1 MSSVQSDTRHKI
13 LQSASDLLK
22 NGTPS
27 DVRMAD
33 VAKAAGISRQAL
45 YLHFPNRADLLIA
58 TVRYLDQ
65 LNNVDKGLAPSRA
78 AGSGI
83 ERLDLFIEAWGNY
96 IPKIYGNA
104 RALMAMKDTD
114 AAAAATWEDRQQ
126 AIRHGCEAAIKALK
140 SDGTLSPEHSAKQA
154 TDILWMLVSIQ
165 NWEHLTK
172 QCGWSQKRY
181 LETTTQMAKTLL
193 VAEQKG

>member
-1 MSSVQSDTRHKI
+1 MS
-13 LQSASDLLK
+13 
-22 NGTPS
+22 
-27 DVRMAD
+27 D

-78 AGSGI
+78 AASGI
-83 ERLDLFIEAWGNY
+83 ERLELYIAAWGNY
-96 IPKIYGNA
+96 VPKIYGNA
-104 RALMAMKDTD
+104 RALIAMKDTD
-114 AAAAATWEDRQQ
+114 DAVAATWEDRQQ

-140 SDGTLSPEHSAKQA
+140 KDGTLSPDHTVKQA

-172 QCGWSQKRY
+172 TCGWSQKRY
-181 LETTTQMAKTLL
+181 VETTTRMAKTLL
-193 VAEQKG
+193 VVE

>member
-1 MSSVQSDTRHKI
+1 MSSEQSDTRHKI
-13 LQSASDLLK
+13 LQSASDLLE
-22 NGTPS
+22 NGTPG
-27 DVRMAD
+27 DVRMSD

-65 LNNVDKGLAPSRA
+65 LNNVDKVLAPSRA
-78 AGSGI
+78 ATSGI
-83 ERLDLFIEAWGNY
+83 ERLELFIEAWSNY
-96 IPKIYGNA
+96 VPKIYGNA
-104 RALMAMKDTD
+104 RALIAMKDTD
-114 AAAAATWEDRQQ
+114 DAVAATWEDRQQ

-140 SDGTLSPEHSAKQA
+140 KDGTLSPNHTVKQA

-172 QCGWSQKRY
+172 TCGWSQKRCVDI
-181 LETTTQMAKTLL
+181 TTQMAKSLL
-193 VAEQKG
+193 VVEQPT